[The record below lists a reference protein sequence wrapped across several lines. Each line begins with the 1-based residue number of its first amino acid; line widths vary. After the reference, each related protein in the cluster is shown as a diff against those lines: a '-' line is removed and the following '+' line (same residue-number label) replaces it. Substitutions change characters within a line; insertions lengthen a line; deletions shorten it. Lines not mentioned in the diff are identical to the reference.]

1 MATYLIKRI
10 LHTIPVIFGV
20 IVFTFILMYVVPGDP
35 VLSMVG
41 ERYDEATI
49 QRLRDNL
56 HLDDPLW
63 KQFGNYVGNL
73 LKGDLGNSF
82 ITMRPVANDLMDKF
96 PFTLLLASSAMI
108 VSIVVGL
115 AVGIISSLKPNS
127 LLDRG
132 TMLLALTGISAP
144 VFWVG
149 LLLILIVGVNL
160 KWLPPTGYGGV
171 EYLILPAIALGTRS
185 AAFLARVTRSTM
197 LDVLQQ
203 DYIRTARAKG
213 LPEWKVVLKHA
224 FPNTLIP
231 IITIIGVD
239 FGSYLSGAVLTE
251 SIFGWP
257 GIGRFALDAILKRDF
272 PVIQG
277 TVLFTAMMFILAN
290 LIVDLLY
297 GVVDPK
303 VRLERSNE

>member
-1 MATYLIKRI
+1 MTTYLIKRI

-171 EYLILPAIALGTRS
+171 EMYSVEG
-185 AAFLARVTRSTM
+185 
-197 LDVLQQ
+197 Q
-203 DYIRTARAKG
+203 
-213 LPEWKVVLKHA
+213 
-224 FPNTLIP
+224 
-231 IITIIGVD
+231 
-239 FGSYLSGAVLTE
+239 
-251 SIFGWP
+251 
-257 GIGRFALDAILKRDF
+257 IGRASCR
-272 PVIQG
+272 
-277 TVLFTAMMFILAN
+277 
-290 LIVDLLY
+290 
-297 GVVDPK
+297 
-303 VRLERSNE
+303 ERV